1 MKLRRYLGLCFTFL
15 PLIPSIVFAQTTL
28 HTYII
33 EFGKFLN
40 KLVVPLLIA
49 FAFTFFVWNAVRYF
63 IIGGASSESQQK
75 AKMLAVWGVLA
86 FVVIVSIWGLTNI
99 LVSSLGLGSN
109 TIICPDYFTN
119 CK

>member
-1 MKLRRYLGLCFTFL
+1 MKLRRFSRWIISSL
-15 PLIPSIVFAQTTL
+15 PLIPSIAFAQTTL

-33 EFGKFLN
+33 QFGNFLN

-49 FAFTFFVWNAVRYF
+49 TAFMFFVYNAVRYF

-86 FVVIVSIWGLTNI
+86 FVVIVSIWGLTNV
-99 LVSSLGLGSN
+99 LVSSLGLGGN